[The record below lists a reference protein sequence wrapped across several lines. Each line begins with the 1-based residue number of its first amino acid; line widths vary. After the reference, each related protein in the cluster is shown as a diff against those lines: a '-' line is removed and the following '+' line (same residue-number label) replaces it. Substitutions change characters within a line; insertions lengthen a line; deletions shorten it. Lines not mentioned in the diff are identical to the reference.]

1 MDDNNKNEMEQI
13 QRGLEAFLEKEI
25 DGAGDPGSGR
35 REPGP
40 PESPE
45 VLEFPDARREP
56 QDVRIIEGPWSG
68 GRSRRER
75 ESREDEDAYA
85 GDGEDWD
92 DWEDWEDESRWN
104 PEDGAYEE
112 EELYPEDWRE
122 EAGPRGR
129 RPGYGEEP
137 YRRRRPGYEAGA
149 AGGRRPEYGEEP
161 PRRRHPEYG
170 SESADG
176 RRPEYGE
183 ETYRRRHPEYGA
195 ESADGRRPEYGEEPP
210 RRRHP
215 EYGSESA
222 GGRRPEYGEA
232 PLRGRRPQYESEP
245 PRRRKEY
252 EEEERPQRRKKSQ
265 KKGNSKETEP
275 EQREGDSRMTKKPK
289 TPPRA
294 QKKRRR
300 KKHRLR
306 KFLIAVVLIIALLGV
321 GLYQL
326 VGAVY
331 GKMNYK
337 ELPAVAAEPMKEDGV
352 VNILLIGND
361 SRENGEDGR
370 SDAMILL
377 SISSRTKTI
386 YMTSLLRDIYVDIP
400 GHDGNRLNAA
410 YAFGGAEL
418 LMKTIE
424 HNFGIPVNRYM
435 LVNFEAFANLVDAVD
450 GIELELT
457 RDEIE
462 YVNGYLVEY
471 NMLTGREQGTD
482 NMDLSVAD
490 NGPAVVHLNGPQALA
505 YSRNRYLGTDFGRT
519 ERQRKVLTAVIGKLP
534 GAVLTNAG
542 GLIDS
547 LMPNLTTNL
556 TKNECFSLSLMAGK
570 LLTYD
575 IVSDN
580 IPQPDTY
587 RDVTIREMQ
596 VLEVDFET
604 NTRYLREKIYGE

>member
-25 DGAGDPGSGR
+25 DGAGNPGSGR
-35 REPGP
+35 REPGQ

-45 VLEFPDARREP
+45 SLEFSEARREP
-56 QDVRIIEGPWSG
+56 QDVQVIGGPWSR
-68 GRSRRER
+68 GRARREW
-75 ESREDEDAYA
+75 ESREDEGAYA
-85 GDGEDWD
+85 EDGEDWD
-92 DWEDWEDESRWN
+92 DWEDESRWS
-104 PEDGAYEE
+104 PEDGGYEE
-112 EELYPEDWRE
+112 EEPYPEDWRE
-122 EAGPRGR
+122 EEGPRGR
-129 RPGYGEEP
+129 RSGYREEP

-149 AGGRRPEYGEEP
+149 AGGRRSEYGEEP

-170 SESADG
+170 SEPAD
-176 RRPEYGE
+176 
-183 ETYRRRHPEYGA
+183 
-195 ESADGRRPEYGEEPP
+195 SRRPEYGEEPP
-210 RRRHP
+210 RRRGAGYKEEP
-215 EYGSESA
+215 PGSRRREY
-222 GGRRPEYGEA
+222 EA
-232 PLRGRRPQYESEP
+232 EP

-289 TPPRA
+289 APPRA

-604 NTRYLREKIYGE
+604 NIRYLREKIYGE

>member
-40 PESPE
+40 PEFLE

-92 DWEDWEDESRWN
+92 DWEDWEDESRWS

-161 PRRRHPEYG
+161 PRRRHSEYG

-183 ETYRRRHPEYGA
+183 EPY
-195 ESADGRRPEYGEEPP
+195 

-232 PLRGRRPQYESEP
+232 P

>member
-35 REPGP
+35 REPWP

-56 QDVRIIEGPWSG
+56 QDVQVIGGPWSR
-68 GRSRRER
+68 GRARREW
-75 ESREDEDAYA
+75 ESREDEGAYA
-85 GDGEDWD
+85 EDGEDWD
-92 DWEDWEDESRWN
+92 DWEDESRWS
-104 PEDGAYEE
+104 PEDGGYEE
-112 EELYPEDWRE
+112 EEPYPEDWRE
-122 EAGPRGR
+122 EEGPRGR
-129 RPGYGEEP
+129 RSGYREEP

-170 SESADG
+170 SESA
-176 RRPEYGE
+176 
-183 ETYRRRHPEYGA
+183 
-195 ESADGRRPEYGEEPP
+195 
-210 RRRHP
+210 
-215 EYGSESA
+215 

-232 PLRGRRPQYESEP
+232 PPRGRRPEYESEP

-252 EEEERPQRRKKSQ
+252 EEDARPQRRKKSQ

>member
-35 REPGP
+35 REPGQ

-45 VLEFPDARREP
+45 SLEFSEARREP
-56 QDVRIIEGPWSG
+56 QDVQVIGGPWSR
-68 GRSRRER
+68 GRARREW
-75 ESREDEDAYA
+75 ESREDEGAYA
-85 GDGEDWD
+85 EDGEDWD
-92 DWEDWEDESRWN
+92 DWEDESRWS
-104 PEDGAYEE
+104 PEDGGYEE
-112 EELYPEDWRE
+112 EEPYPEDWRE
-122 EAGPRGR
+122 EEGPRGR
-129 RPGYGEEP
+129 RSGYREEP

-170 SESADG
+170 SEPAD
-176 RRPEYGE
+176 
-183 ETYRRRHPEYGA
+183 
-195 ESADGRRPEYGEEPP
+195 SRRPEYGEEPP
-210 RRRHP
+210 RRRGAGYKEEP
-215 EYGSESA
+215 PGSRRREY
-222 GGRRPEYGEA
+222 EA
-232 PLRGRRPQYESEP
+232 EP

-252 EEEERPQRRKKSQ
+252 EEDARPQRRKKSQ

>member
-35 REPGP
+35 REPGQ

-45 VLEFPDARREP
+45 SLEFSEARREP
-56 QDVRIIEGPWSG
+56 QDVQVIGGPWSR
-68 GRSRRER
+68 GRARREW
-75 ESREDEDAYA
+75 ESREDEGAYA
-85 GDGEDWD
+85 EDGEDWD
-92 DWEDWEDESRWN
+92 DWEDWEDESRWS
-104 PEDGAYEE
+104 PEDGTYEE

-122 EAGPRGR
+122 ETGPRGR
-129 RPGYGEEP
+129 RLGYGEEP
-137 YRRRRPGYEAGA
+137 YRRSRPGYEAGA

-161 PRRRHPEYG
+161 PRRRHPKYG
-170 SESADG
+170 S
-176 RRPEYGE
+176 
-183 ETYRRRHPEYGA
+183 

-232 PLRGRRPQYESEP
+232 PPRGRRPEYESEP

>member
-25 DGAGDPGSGR
+25 DGAGNPGSGR
-35 REPGP
+35 REPGQ

-92 DWEDWEDESRWN
+92 DWEDWEDESRWS

-161 PRRRHPEYG
+161 PRRRHSAYG

-183 ETYRRRHPEYGA
+183 EPY
-195 ESADGRRPEYGEEPP
+195 

-232 PLRGRRPQYESEP
+232 P

>member
-25 DGAGDPGSGR
+25 DGAGNPGSGR
-35 REPGP
+35 REPGQ

-45 VLEFPDARREP
+45 SPESLEFSEARREP
-56 QDVRIIEGPWSG
+56 QDVQVIGGPWSR
-68 GRSRRER
+68 GRARREW
-75 ESREDEDAYA
+75 ESREDEGAYA
-85 GDGEDWD
+85 EDGEDWD
-92 DWEDWEDESRWN
+92 DWEDESRWS
-104 PEDGAYEE
+104 PEDGTYEE

-122 EAGPRGR
+122 ETGPRGR
-129 RPGYGEEP
+129 RLGYGEEP
-137 YRRRRPGYEAGA
+137 YRRSRPGYEAGA

-161 PRRRHPEYG
+161 PRRRHPKYG

-183 ETYRRRHPEYGA
+183 EPY
-195 ESADGRRPEYGEEPP
+195 

-232 PLRGRRPQYESEP
+232 P

-289 TPPRA
+289 APPRA

-587 RDVTIREMQ
+587 RDVTIRQMQ

-604 NTRYLREKIYGE
+604 NIRYLREKIYGE

>member
-40 PESPE
+40 PEFPE

-56 QDVRIIEGPWSG
+56 QDVQVIGGPWSR
-68 GRSRRER
+68 GRARREW
-75 ESREDEDAYA
+75 ESREDEGAYA
-85 GDGEDWD
+85 EDGEDWD
-92 DWEDWEDESRWN
+92 DWEDESRWS
-104 PEDGAYEE
+104 PEDGGYEE
-112 EELYPEDWRE
+112 EEPYPEDWRE
-122 EAGPRGR
+122 EEGPRGR
-129 RPGYGEEP
+129 RSGYREEP

-170 SESADG
+170 SEPAD
-176 RRPEYGE
+176 
-183 ETYRRRHPEYGA
+183 
-195 ESADGRRPEYGEEPP
+195 SRRPEYGEEPP
-210 RRRHP
+210 RRRGAGYKEEP
-215 EYGSESA
+215 PGSRRREY
-222 GGRRPEYGEA
+222 EA
-232 PLRGRRPQYESEP
+232 EP

-534 GAVLTNAG
+534 GAMLTNAG

>member
-68 GRSRRER
+68 GRFRREW

-92 DWEDWEDESRWN
+92 DWEDWEDESRWS

-137 YRRRRPGYEAGA
+137 YRRSRPGYEAGA

-161 PRRRHPEYG
+161 PRRRHSEYG
-170 SESADG
+170 SESAG
-176 RRPEYGE
+176 
-183 ETYRRRHPEYGA
+183 
-195 ESADGRRPEYGEEPP
+195 GRRPEYGEEPY

-232 PLRGRRPQYESEP
+232 P

-604 NTRYLREKIYGE
+604 NIRYLREKIYGE

>member
-25 DGAGDPGSGR
+25 DGAGNPGSGR
-35 REPGP
+35 REPGQ

-45 VLEFPDARREP
+45 SLEFSEARREP
-56 QDVRIIEGPWSG
+56 QDVQVIGGPWSR
-68 GRSRRER
+68 GRARREW
-75 ESREDEDAYA
+75 ESREDEGAYA
-85 GDGEDWD
+85 EDGEDWD
-92 DWEDWEDESRWN
+92 DWEDESRWS
-104 PEDGAYEE
+104 PEDGGYEE
-112 EELYPEDWRE
+112 EEPYPEDWRE
-122 EAGPRGR
+122 EEGPRGR
-129 RPGYGEEP
+129 RSGYREEP

-149 AGGRRPEYGEEP
+149 AGGRRSEYGEEP

-170 SESADG
+170 SEPAD
-176 RRPEYGE
+176 
-183 ETYRRRHPEYGA
+183 
-195 ESADGRRPEYGEEPP
+195 SRRPEYGEEPP
-210 RRRHP
+210 RRRGAGYKEEP
-215 EYGSESA
+215 PGSRRREY
-222 GGRRPEYGEA
+222 EA
-232 PLRGRRPQYESEP
+232 EP

-252 EEEERPQRRKKSQ
+252 EEDARPQRRKKSQ

-289 TPPRA
+289 APPRA

-534 GAVLTNAG
+534 GVVLTNAG

-587 RDVTIREMQ
+587 RDVTIRQMQ

-604 NTRYLREKIYGE
+604 NIRYLREKIYGE

>member
-92 DWEDWEDESRWN
+92 DWEDWEDESRWS

-183 ETYRRRHPEYGA
+183 ETYRRRHPEYG
-195 ESADGRRPEYGEEPP
+195 
-210 RRRHP
+210 
-215 EYGSESA
+215 SESA

-232 PLRGRRPQYESEP
+232 P

-534 GAVLTNAG
+534 GAMLTNAG

-604 NTRYLREKIYGE
+604 NARYLREKIYGE

>member
-25 DGAGDPGSGR
+25 DGAGNPGSGR
-35 REPGP
+35 REPGQ

-68 GRSRRER
+68 GRSRREW

-92 DWEDWEDESRWN
+92 DWEDWEDESRWS

-112 EELYPEDWRE
+112 EEPYPEDWRE

-161 PRRRHPEYG
+161 PRRRHSEYG

-183 ETYRRRHPEYGA
+183 EPY
-195 ESADGRRPEYGEEPP
+195 

-232 PLRGRRPQYESEP
+232 P

-587 RDVTIREMQ
+587 RDVTIRQMQ

-604 NTRYLREKIYGE
+604 NIRYLREKIYGE

>member
-35 REPGP
+35 REPWP

-56 QDVRIIEGPWSG
+56 QDVQVIGGPWSR
-68 GRSRRER
+68 GRARREW
-75 ESREDEDAYA
+75 ESREDEGAYA
-85 GDGEDWD
+85 EDGEDWD
-92 DWEDWEDESRWN
+92 DWEDESRWS
-104 PEDGAYEE
+104 PEDGGYEE
-112 EELYPEDWRE
+112 EEPYPEDWRE
-122 EAGPRGR
+122 EEGPRGR
-129 RPGYGEEP
+129 RSGYREEP

-170 SESADG
+170 SEPAD
-176 RRPEYGE
+176 
-183 ETYRRRHPEYGA
+183 
-195 ESADGRRPEYGEEPP
+195 SRRPEYGEEPP
-210 RRRHP
+210 RRRGAGYKEEP
-215 EYGSESA
+215 PGSRRREY
-222 GGRRPEYGEA
+222 EA
-232 PLRGRRPQYESEP
+232 EP

-252 EEEERPQRRKKSQ
+252 EEDARPQRRKKSQ

-289 TPPRA
+289 APPRA

-604 NTRYLREKIYGE
+604 NIRYLREKIYGE

>member
-25 DGAGDPGSGR
+25 DGAGNPESGR

-92 DWEDWEDESRWN
+92 DWEDWEDESRWS

-112 EELYPEDWRE
+112 EEPYPEDWRE

-149 AGGRRPEYGEEP
+149 AGGRRPEYGDEP
-161 PRRRHPEYG
+161 PRRRRPEYG

-183 ETYRRRHPEYGA
+183 EPPR
-195 ESADGRRPEYGEEPP
+195 GRRPE
-210 RRRHP
+210 
-215 EYGSESA
+215 
-222 GGRRPEYGEA
+222 
-232 PLRGRRPQYESEP
+232 YESEP
-245 PRRRKEY
+245 PRRRKEYEGY

-306 KFLIAVVLIIALLGV
+306 KFLIALVLIVALLGV

-337 ELPAVAAEPMKEDGV
+337 ELAAMAAEPMKEDGV

-377 SISSRTKTI
+377 SISSRTKTV
-386 YMTSLLRDIYVDIP
+386 YMTSLLRDIYVEIP
-400 GHDGNRLNAA
+400 EHQGNQYQGNRLNAA

-542 GLIDS
+542 GLIDG

-556 TKNECFSLSLMAGK
+556 TRNECFSLSLMAGK

>member
-35 REPGP
+35 REPWP

-56 QDVRIIEGPWSG
+56 QDVQVIGGPWSR
-68 GRSRRER
+68 GRARREW
-75 ESREDEDAYA
+75 ESREDEGAYA
-85 GDGEDWD
+85 EDGEDWD
-92 DWEDWEDESRWN
+92 DWEDESRWS
-104 PEDGAYEE
+104 PEDGGYEE
-112 EELYPEDWRE
+112 EEPYPEDWRE
-122 EAGPRGR
+122 EEGPRGR
-129 RPGYGEEP
+129 RSGYREEP

-170 SESADG
+170 SEPAD
-176 RRPEYGE
+176 
-183 ETYRRRHPEYGA
+183 
-195 ESADGRRPEYGEEPP
+195 SRRPEYGEEPP
-210 RRRHP
+210 RRRGAGYKEEP
-215 EYGSESA
+215 PGSRRREY
-222 GGRRPEYGEA
+222 EA
-232 PLRGRRPQYESEP
+232 EP

-252 EEEERPQRRKKSQ
+252 EEDARPQRRKKSQ

-505 YSRNRYLGTDFGRT
+505 YSRNRYLGTDFCRT

-587 RDVTIREMQ
+587 RDVTIRQMQ

-604 NTRYLREKIYGE
+604 NIRYLREKIYGE

>member
-68 GRSRRER
+68 GRFRREW

-92 DWEDWEDESRWN
+92 DWEDWEDESRWS

-137 YRRRRPGYEAGA
+137 YRRSRPGYEAGA

-161 PRRRHPEYG
+161 PRRRH
-170 SESADG
+170 S
-176 RRPEYGE
+176 
-183 ETYRRRHPEYGA
+183 
-195 ESADGRRPEYGEEPP
+195 
-210 RRRHP
+210 

-222 GGRRPEYGEA
+222 GGRRPEYGEEPYRRRHPEYGA
-232 PLRGRRPQYESEP
+232 ESAGGRRPEYGEAP

-604 NTRYLREKIYGE
+604 NIRYLREKIYGE

>member
-25 DGAGDPGSGR
+25 DGAGNPGSGR
-35 REPGP
+35 REPGQ

-56 QDVRIIEGPWSG
+56 QDVQVIGGPWSR
-68 GRSRRER
+68 GRARREW
-75 ESREDEDAYA
+75 ESREDEGAYA
-85 GDGEDWD
+85 EDGEDWD
-92 DWEDWEDESRWN
+92 DWEDESRWS
-104 PEDGAYEE
+104 PEDGGYEE
-112 EELYPEDWRE
+112 EEPYPEDWRE
-122 EAGPRGR
+122 EEGPRGR
-129 RPGYGEEP
+129 RSGYREEP

-170 SESADG
+170 SEPAD
-176 RRPEYGE
+176 
-183 ETYRRRHPEYGA
+183 
-195 ESADGRRPEYGEEPP
+195 SRRPEYGEEPP
-210 RRRHP
+210 RRRGAGYKEEP
-215 EYGSESA
+215 PGSRRREY
-222 GGRRPEYGEA
+222 EA
-232 PLRGRRPQYESEP
+232 EP

-252 EEEERPQRRKKSQ
+252 EEDARPQRRKKSQ

-289 TPPRA
+289 APPRA

>member
-68 GRSRRER
+68 GRFRREW

-92 DWEDWEDESRWN
+92 DWDDWEDWEDESRWS

-137 YRRRRPGYEAGA
+137 YRRSRPGYEAGA

-161 PRRRHPEYG
+161 PRRRH
-170 SESADG
+170 S
-176 RRPEYGE
+176 
-183 ETYRRRHPEYGA
+183 
-195 ESADGRRPEYGEEPP
+195 
-210 RRRHP
+210 

-222 GGRRPEYGEA
+222 GGRRPEYGEEPYRRRHPEYGSESA
-232 PLRGRRPQYESEP
+232 DSRRPEYGEAP

-534 GAVLTNAG
+534 GAMLTNAG

>member
-161 PRRRHPEYG
+161 PRRRHSEYG

-183 ETYRRRHPEYGA
+183 EPY
-195 ESADGRRPEYGEEPP
+195 

-232 PLRGRRPQYESEP
+232 P

>member
-40 PESPE
+40 PEFLE

-56 QDVRIIEGPWSG
+56 QDVQVIGGPWSR
-68 GRSRRER
+68 GRARREW
-75 ESREDEDAYA
+75 ESREDEGAYA
-85 GDGEDWD
+85 EDGEDWD
-92 DWEDWEDESRWN
+92 DWEDESRWS
-104 PEDGAYEE
+104 PEDGGYEE
-112 EELYPEDWRE
+112 EEPYPEDWRE
-122 EAGPRGR
+122 EEGPRGR
-129 RPGYGEEP
+129 RSGYREEP

-161 PRRRHPEYG
+161 PRRRHSEYG

-183 ETYRRRHPEYGA
+183 ETYRRRHPEYG
-195 ESADGRRPEYGEEPP
+195 
-210 RRRHP
+210 
-215 EYGSESA
+215 SESA

-232 PLRGRRPQYESEP
+232 P

-534 GAVLTNAG
+534 GAMLTNAG

>member
-68 GRSRRER
+68 GRFRREW

-92 DWEDWEDESRWN
+92 DWEDWEDESRWS

-137 YRRRRPGYEAGA
+137 YRRSRPGYEAGA

-161 PRRRHPEYG
+161 PRRRHSEYG
-170 SESADG
+170 SESAG
-176 RRPEYGE
+176 
-183 ETYRRRHPEYGA
+183 
-195 ESADGRRPEYGEEPP
+195 GRRPEYGEEPY

-232 PLRGRRPQYESEP
+232 P

-534 GAVLTNAG
+534 LAMLTNAG
-542 GLIDS
+542 GLMDG

-556 TKNECFSLSLMAGK
+556 TQAECFSLSLTAGK

-580 IPQPDTY
+580 IPQPGTY
-587 RDVTIREMQ
+587 RDVTIREMA
-596 VLEVDFET
+596 VLEVDFDA
-604 NTRYLREKIYGE
+604 NIRYLKEKIYGE

>member
-40 PESPE
+40 PEFLE

-92 DWEDWEDESRWN
+92 DWEDWEDESRWS

-129 RPGYGEEP
+129 RPGYGEAP

-161 PRRRHPEYG
+161 PRRRHSEYG

-183 ETYRRRHPEYGA
+183 ETYRRRHPEYG
-195 ESADGRRPEYGEEPP
+195 
-210 RRRHP
+210 
-215 EYGSESA
+215 SESA

-232 PLRGRRPQYESEP
+232 P

>member
-25 DGAGDPGSGR
+25 DGAGNPGSGR
-35 REPGP
+35 RETGP

-92 DWEDWEDESRWN
+92 DWEDWEDESRWS

-112 EELYPEDWRE
+112 EEPYPEDWRE
-122 EAGPRGR
+122 EAGPE
-129 RPGYGEEP
+129 YGEEP
-137 YRRRRPGYEAGA
+137 PRRRRPGYEAGA
-149 AGGRRPEYGEEP
+149 AGGRRPEYGEE
-161 PRRRHPEYG
+161 
-170 SESADG
+170 SADG

-183 ETYRRRHPEYGA
+183 ELPLRRRL
-195 ESADGRRPEYGEEPP
+195 
-210 RRRHP
+210 

-222 GGRRPEYGEA
+222 GGRRPEYGE
-232 PLRGRRPQYESEP
+232 EP
-245 PRRRKEY
+245 PRRRKEYEGY

-306 KFLIAVVLIIALLGV
+306 KFLIALVLIVALLGV

-331 GKMNYK
+331 GKMNYR
-337 ELPAVAAEPMKEDGV
+337 ELPAMAVEPMKEDGV

-377 SISSRTKTI
+377 SISSRTKTV
-386 YMTSLLRDIYVDIP
+386 YMTSLLRDIYVEIP
-400 GHDGNRLNAA
+400 EHQGNQYQGNRLNAA

-490 NGPAVVHLNGPQALA
+490 NGPTAVHLNGPQALA

-542 GLIDS
+542 GLIDG

-556 TKNECFSLSLMAGK
+556 TRNECFSLSLMAGK

>member
-92 DWEDWEDESRWN
+92 DWEDWEDESRWS

-137 YRRRRPGYEAGA
+137 YRRSRPGYEAGA

-161 PRRRHPEYG
+161 PRRRHSEYG
-170 SESADG
+170 SESAG
-176 RRPEYGE
+176 
-183 ETYRRRHPEYGA
+183 
-195 ESADGRRPEYGEEPP
+195 GRRPEYGEEPY

-232 PLRGRRPQYESEP
+232 P

>member
-25 DGAGDPGSGR
+25 DGAGNPESGR

-45 VLEFPDARREP
+45 VLEFPDARRET

-92 DWEDWEDESRWN
+92 DWEDWEDESRWS

-112 EELYPEDWRE
+112 EEPYPEDWRE
-122 EAGPRGR
+122 EEGSRGR

-149 AGGRRPEYGEEP
+149 AGGRRPEYGDEP
-161 PRRRHPEYG
+161 PRRRRPEYG

-183 ETYRRRHPEYGA
+183 EPPR
-195 ESADGRRPEYGEEPP
+195 GRRPE
-210 RRRHP
+210 
-215 EYGSESA
+215 
-222 GGRRPEYGEA
+222 
-232 PLRGRRPQYESEP
+232 YESEP
-245 PRRRKEY
+245 PRRRKEYEGY

-306 KFLIAVVLIIALLGV
+306 KFLIALVLIVALLGV

-377 SISSRTKTI
+377 SISSRTKSI
-386 YMTSLLRDIYVDIP
+386 YMTSLLRDIYVEIP
-400 GHDGNRLNAA
+400 EHQGNQYQGNRLNAA

-542 GLIDS
+542 GLIDG

-556 TKNECFSLSLMAGK
+556 TRNECFSLSLMAGK

-604 NTRYLREKIYGE
+604 NARYLREKIYGE

>member
-13 QRGLEAFLEKEI
+13 QRGLEAFLEKEM

-92 DWEDWEDESRWN
+92 DWEDWEDESRWS

-112 EELYPEDWRE
+112 EEPYPEDWRE
-122 EAGPRGR
+122 EEGPHGR

-161 PRRRHPEYG
+161 PRRR
-170 SESADG
+170 
-176 RRPEYGE
+176 RPGYE
-183 ETYRRRHPEYGA
+183 EEPPG
-195 ESADGRRPEYGEEPP
+195 GRRPEYGEEPP
-210 RRRHP
+210 RRRK
-215 EYGSESA
+215 EYEG
-222 GGRRPEYGEA
+222 
-232 PLRGRRPQYESEP
+232 
-245 PRRRKEY
+245 Y

-306 KFLIAVVLIIALLGV
+306 KFLIALVLIVALLGV

-337 ELPAVAAEPMKEDGV
+337 ELAAMAAEPMKEDGV

-377 SISSRTKTI
+377 SISSRTKTV
-386 YMTSLLRDIYVDIP
+386 YMTSLLRDIYVEIP
-400 GHDGNRLNAA
+400 EHQGNQYQGNRLNAA

-490 NGPAVVHLNGPQALA
+490 NGPTVVHLNGPQALA

-556 TKNECFSLSLMAGK
+556 TRNECFSLSLMAGK

-604 NTRYLREKIYGE
+604 NIKYLREKIYGE

>member
-25 DGAGDPGSGR
+25 DGAGNPESGR

-45 VLEFPDARREP
+45 VLEFPDARRET

-92 DWEDWEDESRWN
+92 DWEDWEDESRWS

-112 EELYPEDWRE
+112 EEPYPEDWRE
-122 EAGPRGR
+122 EEGSRGR

-149 AGGRRPEYGEEP
+149 AGGRRPEYGDEP
-161 PRRRHPEYG
+161 PRRRRPEYG

-183 ETYRRRHPEYGA
+183 EPPR
-195 ESADGRRPEYGEEPP
+195 GRRPE
-210 RRRHP
+210 
-215 EYGSESA
+215 
-222 GGRRPEYGEA
+222 
-232 PLRGRRPQYESEP
+232 YESEP
-245 PRRRKEY
+245 PRRRKEYEGY

-306 KFLIAVVLIIALLGV
+306 KFLIALVLIVALLGV

-337 ELPAVAAEPMKEDGV
+337 ELAAMAAEPMKEDGV

-377 SISSRTKTI
+377 SISSRTKSI
-386 YMTSLLRDIYVDIP
+386 YMTSLLRDIYVEIP
-400 GHDGNRLNAA
+400 EHQGNQYQGNRLNAA

-542 GLIDS
+542 GLIDG

-556 TKNECFSLSLMAGK
+556 TRNECFSLSLMAGK

-604 NTRYLREKIYGE
+604 NARYLREKIYGE

>member
-35 REPGP
+35 REPWP

-56 QDVRIIEGPWSG
+56 QDVQVIGGPWSR
-68 GRSRRER
+68 GRARREW
-75 ESREDEDAYA
+75 ESREDEGAYA
-85 GDGEDWD
+85 EDGEDWD
-92 DWEDWEDESRWN
+92 DWEDESRWS
-104 PEDGAYEE
+104 PEDGGYEE
-112 EELYPEDWRE
+112 EEPYPEDWRE
-122 EAGPRGR
+122 EEGPRGR
-129 RPGYGEEP
+129 RSGYREEP

-170 SESADG
+170 SEPAD
-176 RRPEYGE
+176 
-183 ETYRRRHPEYGA
+183 
-195 ESADGRRPEYGEEPP
+195 SRRPEYGEEPP
-210 RRRHP
+210 RRRGAGYKEEP
-215 EYGSESA
+215 PGSRRREY
-222 GGRRPEYGEA
+222 EA
-232 PLRGRRPQYESEP
+232 EP

-252 EEEERPQRRKKSQ
+252 EEDARPQRRKKSQ

-289 TPPRA
+289 APPRA

-587 RDVTIREMQ
+587 RDVTIRQMQ

-604 NTRYLREKIYGE
+604 NIRYLREKIYGE

>member
-92 DWEDWEDESRWN
+92 DWEDWEDESRWS

-161 PRRRHPEYG
+161 PRRRHSEYG
-170 SESADG
+170 SESAG
-176 RRPEYGE
+176 
-183 ETYRRRHPEYGA
+183 
-195 ESADGRRPEYGEEPP
+195 GRRPEYGEEPY

-232 PLRGRRPQYESEP
+232 P

-604 NTRYLREKIYGE
+604 NIRYLREKIYGE

>member
-35 REPGP
+35 REPWP

-56 QDVRIIEGPWSG
+56 QDVQVIGGPWSR
-68 GRSRRER
+68 GRARREW
-75 ESREDEDAYA
+75 ESREDEGAYA
-85 GDGEDWD
+85 EDGEDWD
-92 DWEDWEDESRWN
+92 DWEDESRWS
-104 PEDGAYEE
+104 PEDGGYEE
-112 EELYPEDWRE
+112 EEPYPEDWRE
-122 EAGPRGR
+122 EEGPRGR
-129 RPGYGEEP
+129 RSGYREEP

-170 SESADG
+170 SEPAD
-176 RRPEYGE
+176 
-183 ETYRRRHPEYGA
+183 
-195 ESADGRRPEYGEEPP
+195 SRRPEYGEEPP
-210 RRRHP
+210 RRRGAGYKEEP
-215 EYGSESA
+215 PGSRRREY
-222 GGRRPEYGEA
+222 EA
-232 PLRGRRPQYESEP
+232 EP

-252 EEEERPQRRKKSQ
+252 EEDERPQRRKKSQ